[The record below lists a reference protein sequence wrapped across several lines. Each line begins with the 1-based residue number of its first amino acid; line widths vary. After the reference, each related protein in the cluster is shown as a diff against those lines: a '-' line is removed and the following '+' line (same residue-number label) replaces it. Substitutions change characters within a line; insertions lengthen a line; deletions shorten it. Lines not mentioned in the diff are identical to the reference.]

1 MAARKKPR
9 EVLTRAGV
17 SVRVEPRASASLVVM
32 HVGLQQFEFEATQAR
47 LLARQLR
54 LAAAVVDPDPV
65 EV

>member
-1 MAARKKPR
+1 MAAKKKPR

-17 SVRVEPRASASLVVM
+17 STRVEARTGTTAVVL
-32 HVGLQQFEFEATQAR
+32 HVGLQQWEFEATQAR

-54 LAAAVVDPDPV
+54 LAAALIDPDPV